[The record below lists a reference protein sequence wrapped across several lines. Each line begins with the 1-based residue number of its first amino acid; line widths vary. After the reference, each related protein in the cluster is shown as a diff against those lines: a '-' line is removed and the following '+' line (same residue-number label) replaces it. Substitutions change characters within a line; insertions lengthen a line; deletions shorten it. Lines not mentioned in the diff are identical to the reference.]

1 MNTTNNRQLP
11 PYNIIL
17 RPRNVL
23 TVLFC
28 IIAFLLFANLAG
40 IVLRFYFKHKYCC
53 GLVPCFDFDTEGNI
67 PTFYSSIALFCASM
81 LIAFIAASHKKAKGH
96 YWFLWAVLSV
106 IFLVL
111 ALDEFTEIHDRFE
124 KPTEK
129 LLTATGIVHSSKIL
143 FYTWVLP
150 YILLLLC
157 LGVSY
162 FKFLLKLPRRT
173 MVLFIVSGVIFVA
186 GAIGFESLGGL
197 EHKLYGDDN
206 VVYALLYT
214 CEELLEMIGIAI
226 FIYALLSYIGENL
239 TDFSISVRKTTDK

>member
-1 MNTTNNRQLP
+1 MSTTNDRQLP

-17 RPRNVL
+17 RPKNVL
-23 TVLFC
+23 TTLFC

-40 IVLRFYFKHKYCC
+40 IILRFYFNHKYCY
-53 GLVPCFDFDTEGNI
+53 GLVPCFDFDTEGNV
-67 PTFYSSIALFCASM
+67 PTFYSSITLFCAGM
-81 LIAFIAASHKKAKGH
+81 LIAFIAASHKKAKGR
-96 YWFLWAVLSV
+96 YWLLWAGLSV
-106 IFLVL
+106 IFLIL
-111 ALDEFTEIHDRFE
+111 ALDEFTQIHERLE
-124 KPTEK
+124 KPMEK
-129 LLTATGIVHSSKIL
+129 LLVSAGLVQSSKIL
-143 FYTWVLP
+143 FYTWVIP
-150 YILLLLC
+150 YILLLFC

-162 FKFLLKLPRRT
+162 FKFLFKLPRRT
-173 MVLFIVSGVIFVA
+173 MILFIASGVIFVA

-239 TDFSISVRKTTDK
+239 TDFSISVRKKTDK